1 MQEPKKVA
9 WQILSLY
16 LISIGS
22 VLAVLFGIWYA
33 KLKDDLIR
41 EYEFKLRQ
49 DYRFI
54 TIQMEKF
61 RFDPIIVSAPTIAQ
75 LSNIKFAIFD
85 RTKVYF
91 SNLDFPAQTLLFKLD
106 NVNIYDNKLIYIADA
121 RLNNALLGNF
131 QKIDTLDVLGDVNR
145 LRVLVQGD
153 DVSQELAFIRFKV
166 AFVMIFSLIC
176 VGIVGYFI
184 LKFALKPLEMKI
196 NFLNNFIKDTTHEIN
211 TPISAILM
219 SIESLEKKQDFT
231 HLKPLKRIKIAALTL
246 SHIYSDLTFLNFY
259 QAYSSNKEWIFL
271 KPLIIERI
279 EYFKIFLEQKNITLK
294 LDLQDESKI
303 LINKEQFFKMF
314 DNLLGNA
321 IKYNIKNGYIEIN
334 LYKEKLIIKDS
345 GCGISETNLSKIF
358 DRYMRFNNDQ
368 GGFGI
373 GLSLVK
379 KICDEH
385 RINIEV
391 QSKLKEGTCFVLTWK
406 N

>member
-33 KLKDDLIR
+33 KLKDDLTR

-61 RFDPIIVSAPTIAQ
+61 RFDPISVSAPTIAQ

-294 LDLQDESKI
+294 LDLQDEGKI

-321 IKYNIKNGYIEIN
+321 IKYNIKNGHIEIN
-334 LYKEKLIIKDS
+334 LYKEKLMIKDS
-345 GCGISETNLSKIF
+345 GCGISEANLSKIF

-391 QSKLKEGTCFVLTWK
+391 QSKLKEGTCFILTWK

>member
-33 KLKDDLIR
+33 KLKDDLTR

-61 RFDPIIVSAPTIAQ
+61 RFDPISVSAPTIAQ

-91 SNLDFPAQTLLFKLD
+91 SNLDFPAQTLLFRLD

-131 QKIDTLDVLGDVNR
+131 QKIDTLDILGNVNR

-294 LDLQDESKI
+294 LDLQDEGKI

-321 IKYNIKNGYIEIN
+321 IKYNIKNGHIEIN
-334 LYKEKLIIKDS
+334 LYKEKLMIKDN
-345 GCGISETNLSKIF
+345 GCGISEANLSKIF

>member
-61 RFDPIIVSAPTIAQ
+61 RFDPISVSAPTIAQ

-294 LDLQDESKI
+294 LDLQDEGKI

-321 IKYNIKNGYIEIN
+321 IKYNIKNGHIEIN
-334 LYKEKLIIKDS
+334 LYKEELMIKDS

>member
-61 RFDPIIVSAPTIAQ
+61 RFDPISVSASTIAQ

-294 LDLQDESKI
+294 LDLQDEGKI

-321 IKYNIKNGYIEIN
+321 IKYNIKNGHIEIN
-334 LYKEKLIIKDS
+334 LYKEKLMIKDS
-345 GCGISETNLSKIF
+345 GCGISETNLSEIF

-379 KICDEH
+379 KICDKH
-385 RINIEV
+385 HINIEV
-391 QSKLKEGTCFVLTWK
+391 QSKLKEGTCFILTWK

>member
-61 RFDPIIVSAPTIAQ
+61 RFDPISVSAPTIAQ

-334 LYKEKLIIKDS
+334 LYKEKLMVKDS

>member
-61 RFDPIIVSAPTIAQ
+61 RFDPISVSAPTIAQ

-153 DVSQELAFIRFKV
+153 DVSQEFAFVRFKV

-176 VGIVGYFI
+176 VGIMGYFI

-294 LDLQDESKI
+294 LDLQDEGKI

-321 IKYNIKNGYIEIN
+321 IKYNIKNGHIEIN
-334 LYKEKLIIKDS
+334 LYKEKLMIKDS

-385 RINIEV
+385 HINIEV

>member
-61 RFDPIIVSAPTIAQ
+61 RFDPISISAPTIAQ

-294 LDLQDESKI
+294 LDLQDEGKI

-321 IKYNIKNGYIEIN
+321 IKYNIKNGHIEIN
-334 LYKEKLIIKDS
+334 LYKEKLMIKDS

-391 QSKLKEGTCFVLTWK
+391 QSKLKEGTCFALTWK

>member
-61 RFDPIIVSAPTIAQ
+61 RFDPISVSVPTIAQ

-153 DVSQELAFIRFKV
+153 DVSQELAFVRFKV

-321 IKYNIKNGYIEIN
+321 IKYNIKNGHIEIN
-334 LYKEKLIIKDS
+334 LYKEKLMIKDS

-391 QSKLKEGTCFVLTWK
+391 QSKLKEGTCFALTWK

>member
-61 RFDPIIVSAPTIAQ
+61 RFDPISVSAPTIAQ

-334 LYKEKLIIKDS
+334 LYKEKLMIKDS

>member
-33 KLKDDLIR
+33 KLKDDLTR

-61 RFDPIIVSAPTIAQ
+61 RFDPISVSAPTIAQ

-219 SIESLEKKQDFT
+219 SIESLEKKQDFA

-294 LDLQDESKI
+294 LDLQDEGKI

-321 IKYNIKNGYIEIN
+321 IKYNIKNGHIEIN
-334 LYKEKLIIKDS
+334 LYKEKLMIKDS
-345 GCGISETNLSKIF
+345 GCGISEANLSKIF

>member
-61 RFDPIIVSAPTIAQ
+61 RFDPISVSAPTIAQ

-219 SIESLEKKQDFT
+219 SIESLEKKQDFA

-294 LDLQDESKI
+294 LDLQDEGKI

-321 IKYNIKNGYIEIN
+321 IKYNIKNGHIEIN
-334 LYKEKLIIKDS
+334 LYKEKLMIKDS

>member
-22 VLAVLFGIWYA
+22 VLVVLFGIWYA

-61 RFDPIIVSAPTIAQ
+61 RFNPISVSAPAIAQ

-131 QKIDTLDVLGDVNR
+131 RKIDTLDVLGNVNR
-145 LRVLVQGD
+145 LKVLIQGD

-231 HLKPLKRIKIAALTL
+231 YLKPLKRIKIAALTL
-246 SHIYSDLTFLNFY
+246 NHIYSDLTFLNFY

-279 EYFKIFLEQKNITLK
+279 EYFKIFVEQKNITLK
-294 LDLQDESKI
+294 LDLQDEGKI

-321 IKYNIKNGYIEIN
+321 IKYNIKNGHIKIN
-334 LYKEKLIIKDS
+334 LYKEKLMIKDS
-345 GCGISETNLSKIF
+345 GCGISETNLRKIF

>member
-33 KLKDDLIR
+33 KLKDDLTR

-61 RFDPIIVSAPTIAQ
+61 RFDSISVSAPTIAQ

-91 SNLDFPAQTLLFKLD
+91 SNLDFPAQTLLFRLD

-321 IKYNIKNGYIEIN
+321 IKYNIKNGHIEIN
-334 LYKEKLIIKDS
+334 LYKEKLMIKDS

-385 RINIEV
+385 HINIEV
-391 QSKLKEGTCFVLTWK
+391 QSKLKEGTCFILTWK